1 MRISEVIKKLEEWHQ
16 PFEREHT
23 RDAVKCGDPDQECT
37 GIAVTCY
44 GSAEV
49 IQKAAEKGCNLLI
62 SHESIFFGDEFD
74 VNGFIDNETLKKK
87 QKLIRNTGMVVY
99 RDHDHMHGMG
109 GGPHQETRIRN
120 DYIFYGIMKELGWEE
135 FAMGDKM
142 KPLLYKLPKTTV
154 RELSNYLIEKL
165 NLNGIRMIGRWDDE
179 VSTVYIVEH
188 CMGRGDQDKIN
199 KAVHADV
206 MIPLEICDWTLSAY
220 VRDAVTFHEAKA
232 ILEMGHFNF
241 EEPGMKYMTEWL
253 PEAIGS
259 ADLPIVFIQA
269 GDAFHYM
276 NKEMEEN

>member
-1 MRISEVIKKLEEWHQ
+1 MRMKISEVIHNLEAWHQ

-23 RDAVKCGDPDQECT
+23 RDVVKCGDPEQECT
-37 GIAVTCY
+37 GIAVSCY

-49 IQKAAEKGCNLLI
+49 IKKAAAEKCNLLI

-74 VNGFIDNETLKKK
+74 VNGFIDNEALKKK
-87 QKLIRNTGMVVY
+87 QQLLKDTGIVVY

-109 GGPHQETRIRN
+109 GGPFHEERVRN
-120 DYIFYGIMKELGWEE
+120 DYIYWGIMKELGWENYVI
-135 FAMGDKM
+135 GDKR
-142 KPLLYKLPKTTV
+142 KPLWFKLPKTTV
-154 RELSNYLIEKL
+154 KELADFLMDKL
-165 NLNGIRMIGRWDDE
+165 NLNGIRIIGSWDDE
-179 VSTVYIVEH
+179 ISTVYIVEH

-199 KAVHADV
+199 QAVKADV

-220 VRDAVTFHEAKA
+220 ARDALTFNETKA

-259 ADLPIVFIQA
+259 KEIPIRFIQS
-269 GDAFHYM
+269 GDAFHYL
-276 NKEMEEN
+276 NREKN